1 MDEMALPL
9 LYARG
14 ALLAEEL
21 PWWRRVVSEL
31 TVGFARFGGEI
42 QDKASTLKGGE
53 KGAYRHNLLSIVQND
68 FATLFRGDV
77 TGSIQSKRAL
87 AV

>member
-1 MDEMALPL
+1 M
-9 LYARG
+9 
-14 ALLAEEL
+14 
-21 PWWRRVVSEL
+21 
-31 TVGFARFGGEI
+31 GFARFGGEI

-77 TGSIQSKRAL
+77 TGSIVVSPRESLCSWKL
-87 AV
+87 YSYIVPS

>member
-9 LYARG
+9 LYG
-14 ALLAEEL
+14 EGGTTSGGI

-31 TVGFARFGGEI
+31 MWASPASGGEI

-68 FATLFRGDV
+68 LLPYFV
-77 TGSIQSKRAL
+77 EM
-87 AV
+87 